1 MMINWCDY
9 SAGNHRITCPHC
21 GKGPSDKSAGLTINS
36 DLSGVIHCFRC
47 RYVEYRKNEH
57 STFRRESFKRHAS
70 STSSE
75 KRNSLSE
82 WGWSIW
88 NQCLPLG
95 GIAADYLRSRRCA
108 LPPNDG
114 HLRWHP
120 NLKHVSG
127 YVGPA
132 LVALV
137 TNVATRAELSL
148 HRTWITATGK
158 ASVNPP
164 RMQLAGHSLANG
176 VIRLWPD
183 DFVNSGLGIA
193 EGIETALSLAHGY
206 QPVWSVIDANHMA
219 SMPVI
224 PSVEVLM
231 IAKDNDP
238 AGRKAAIACAKRWT
252 AAGKKVLITTQAA
265 NDINDCLKDA
275 A

>member
-1 MMINWCDY
+1 MIIWGNY
-9 SAGNHRITCPHC
+9 SVGQYRITCPHC
-21 GKGPSDKSAGLTINS
+21 GKGPNDKSAGITINS

-47 RYVEYRKNEH
+47 QYVEYRKNDR
-57 STFRRESFKRHAS
+57 STPRRESFKQLTP
-70 STSSE
+70 STSAA
-75 KRNSLSE
+75 KRTTLSD
-82 WGWSIW
+82 WGWAIW
-88 NQCLPLG
+88 NQSSPVG
-95 GIAADYLRSRRCA
+95 GTAAQYLKSRRCT
-108 LPPNDG
+108 LPPKDG

-120 NLKHVSG
+120 NLKHPIG

-137 TNVATRAELSL
+137 TNALTGTALSL
-148 HRTWITATGK
+148 HRTWITETGK
-158 ASVNPP
+158 ASVSPP
-164 RMQLAGHSLANG
+164 RMQLAGHSLVSG

-183 DFVNSGLGIA
+183 DFVTSGLGIA

-224 PSVEVLM
+224 RSVEVLM
-231 IAKDNDP
+231 IAKDNDS
-238 AGRKAAIACAKRWT
+238 AGRKAAIACAKRWS

-265 NDINDCLKDA
+265 NDMNDVLKDA